1 MRSCGCN
8 VGQTHRKTLDGRLC
22 AAAYVHDS
30 QAFTVQVFSDATVVV
45 LLDEL
50 FCRTATLQAAQKGS
64 QVVNGAMS
72 KCVSRA
78 MFLLCYPIP
87 FATAGT
93 DRKNCFTEVG
103 AGT

>member
-45 LLDEL
+45 LLGGLLQD
-50 FCRTATLQAAQKGS
+50 CNTASSPEGISGREWCYVEVRVQSDVPSVLSNTL
-64 QVVNGAMS
+64 
-72 KCVSRA
+72 R
-78 MFLLCYPIP
+78 
-87 FATAGT
+87 
-93 DRKNCFTEVG
+93 
-103 AGT
+103 